1 MPLPGRP
8 LRVGGEPIT
17 TGAHPSLESEWAEG
31 LRPDASQ
38 LDEPTRKALAQLWLQ
53 DARGEHASI
62 PAFSKISLQLA
73 ALGAPPELLA
83 SAHQAAIEEIGH
95 ARLCFALAEGYSGS
109 SYSVQ
114 PIPEMLQ
121 LDLTETTVSLM
132 TEETLYDGCLM
143 EGFYAELASAAS
155 QLAEEPAV
163 KAALAQIA
171 KEEKSHAA
179 FSWKILEWLLKQ
191 DPETVRS
198 IVQNGSSQI
207 SSYSRPKAPAISHTD
222 PELLMQHGRLPDSHW
237 SEIWDRHILKT
248 QEELVLL
255 LQNGNRKEN
264 RL

>member
-8 LRVGGEPIT
+8 LRVGGEPIAT
-17 TGAHPSLESEWAEG
+17 AAHPSLESEWAKG
-31 LRPDASQ
+31 LRPDSSK
-38 LDEPTRKALAQLWLQ
+38 LDEPARQALAQLWLQ

-83 SAHQAAIEEIGH
+83 RAHEAAIEEIGH
-95 ARLCFALAEGYSGS
+95 AQLCFALAEGYSGS

-121 LDLTETTVSLM
+121 LDLSETTVSLM
-132 TEETLYDGCLM
+132 AEETLYDGCLM

-155 QLAEEPAV
+155 QLAEEPAA
-163 KAALAQIA
+163 KAALSQIA
-171 KEEKSHAA
+171 REEKSHAA

-222 PELLMQHGRLPDSHW
+222 PELLIQHGRLPDSLWH
-237 SEIWDRHILKT
+237 EIWDRHVLNT
-248 QEELVLL
+248 QEELLL
-255 LQNGNRKEN
+255 LLENANRKEN
-264 RL
+264 R